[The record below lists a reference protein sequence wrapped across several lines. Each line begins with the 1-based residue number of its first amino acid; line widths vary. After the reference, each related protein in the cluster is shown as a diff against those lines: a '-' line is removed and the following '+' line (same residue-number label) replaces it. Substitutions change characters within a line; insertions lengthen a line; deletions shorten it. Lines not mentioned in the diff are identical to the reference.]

1 MVNIFK
7 VNGKSNILKA
17 ILFVAITEAIGLL
30 GGFLGNINIQTYEAF
45 IKPVFSPPAYLFP
58 IVWPILYL
66 LMGLA
71 AYRIWEVGKQRKNV
85 RKALLLY
92 GIQLFFNFLWP
103 ILFFRLRLYGLAFLE
118 LMILLVFML
127 LTTFKFFKYD
137 KLSAFMMIPY
147 IAWVSFAGV
156 LNFSIWYLNC

>member
-7 VNGKSNILKA
+7 VNGKSNMLKA

-30 GGFLGNINIQTYEAF
+30 GGSLGNINIQTYEAF
-45 IKPVFSPPAYLFP
+45 TKPVFSPPAYLFP
-58 IVWPILYL
+58 IVWAILYL